1 MARWIDGYMDLCA
14 SNFLNRSQTSTSM
27 LSSWQNAPNCEQIL
41 APLRVL
47 RTCPTPKHPFSW
59 CTGRLL
65 RSETCILIKSNSWKW
80 ESLESRTKKKLM
92 QLSGAYIRT
101 INRFGFAPKKWWTF
115 WQRSGI
121 YIMIKK
127 KTSTCWMT
135 FHPNCSIFNSIKQNQ
150 KKNSTEVHQIAIFN
164 THSVENC
171 TLK

>member
-101 INRFGFAPKKWWTF
+101 INGFGFAPKKWWTF

-127 KTSTCWMT
+127 KPPLVEWPFIQTVQ
-135 FHPNCSIFNSIKQNQ
+135 FSIQSSKI